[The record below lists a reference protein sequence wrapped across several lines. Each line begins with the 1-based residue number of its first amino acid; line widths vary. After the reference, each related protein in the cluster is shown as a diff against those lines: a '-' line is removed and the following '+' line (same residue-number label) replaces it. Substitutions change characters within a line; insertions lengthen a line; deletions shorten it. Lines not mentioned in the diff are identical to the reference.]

1 METIKR
7 FLFNFDSFRALLISL
22 LLSLAFV
29 WGFKTSQYE
38 LAFAFSAGCMLSFF
52 PNIEGNN
59 TERFWGMLAGLL
71 WGIFCLFIFLNTA
84 HFIFPYQ
91 LLPVLLLVFL
101 GAMLSIFGNRGVM
114 VSFGGLFAIVIGHA
128 IIKLNLQSSDALL
141 YVFFGGITYLIIGIF
156 SHIGFQSRNISFLLS
171 EQVLYIHLYMS
182 RVHGVL
188 FDPNPTKSQIGL
200 LKVMV
205 KINSIQELL
214 RSMLMF
220 KRKTGLK
227 KSSKTIQL
235 AIFKDLVDIYELA
248 LASPQNGL
256 ATDST
261 FINDKSTLEPF
272 EAFSN
277 QFLAILQT
285 MAKGWLLGKDLNEN
299 RINEL
304 EETWLAC
311 EAAITIYFQK
321 YPPSTSREGA
331 LQLRNLLDFNAAQLQ
346 KIHSIFE
353 RLQHGVLENDTQV
366 YLKFITTQNYSFK
379 TIKESFSKNAPTF
392 RFAIRLCVAFVISIL
407 IGHYAQTDYT
417 HWILVTVIV
426 IMRPGYVLTKKRAY
440 YRLSGTV
447 LGVGLAAALSM
458 FTFPT
463 FVWGA
468 AASVSILLG
477 FMFINRNYTLASGF
491 ITFSLMS
498 LLHFQNPEIDGLLGK
513 RLLYSFIGV
522 LIVFFVNYTV
532 FPVWE
537 KNNFK
542 LYLKKVLKANLAYF
556 NAMYEIYNYKKDSDD
571 EYRLARKKALVE
583 NGNLASAFENLQ
595 SEPKSKQSQV
605 NNFYALILLN
615 HTLIGSIASFST
627 FIQNHQTTDVSEH
640 FEQIKNYIK
649 ENLEAALAFLENK
662 KHKVTINYEQVE
674 ESFEILHKKYIK
686 INKDRDIELQLGK
699 KTGFTDTRT
708 RLLEGKV
715 VLEQLHAFVQV
726 SENIKYYVGILK

>member
-7 FLFNFDSFRALLISL
+7 FLFNFDSFRAVLISLLISL
-22 LLSLAFV
+22 SFI
-29 WGFKTSQYE
+29 WGFKTGQYE
-38 LAFAFSAGCMLSFF
+38 LAFAFAAGCMLSFF

-59 TERFWGMLAGLL
+59 TERFWGMVAGLI
-71 WGIFCLFIFLNTA
+71 WGIFCLFVFLYTI
-84 HFIFPYQ
+84 HFPFPYPFI
-91 LLPVLLLVFL
+91 PVLLLVFL

-114 VSFGGLFAIVIGHA
+114 VSFGGLFAIVIGYA
-128 IIKLNLQSSDALL
+128 LTKLEVSNSDSLL
-141 YVFFGGITYLIIGIF
+141 YLTLGGITYLILGIF
-156 SHIGFQSRNISFLLS
+156 SHILFQSRNISYLLS
-171 EQVLYIHLYMS
+171 EQVQYIHMYMS

-188 FDPNPTKSQIGL
+188 FEQNPSKNQIGL

-248 LASPQNGL
+248 LASPQHGL
-256 ATDST
+256 ASDVVFS
-261 FINDKSTLEPF
+261 NDKATIQPF
-272 EAFSN
+272 EDFSN
-277 QFLAILQT
+277 QFLALLQT
-285 MAKGWLLGKDLNEN
+285 IAKGWLLGKELDPNQ
-299 RINEL
+299 IHKL

-311 EAAITIYFQK
+311 ETAITQYFQK

-331 LQLRNLLDFNAAQLQ
+331 LQLRNLLDFNAAELQ
-346 KIHSIFE
+346 KIQSIFE

-366 YLKFITTQNYSFK
+366 YLKFITTQNYSFR

-407 IGHYAQTDYT
+407 IGHYTASDYT

-447 LGVGLAAALSM
+447 IGVALAAGLGL
-458 FTFPT
+458 FTLPDYA
-463 FVWGA
+463 WGA
-468 AASVSILLG
+468 AASLAILLG
-477 FMFINRNYTLASGF
+477 FMYINRNYTLASGF

-498 LLHFQNPEIDGLLGK
+498 LLHFQNSDIDGLLGK
-513 RLLYSFIGV
+513 RLMYSFIGV
-522 LIVFFVNYTV
+522 CIVFFVNYTV

-537 KNNFK
+537 KNNFS

-556 NAMYEIYNYKKDSDD
+556 NAMYEIYNFKKDSDD

-595 SEPKSKQSQV
+595 SEPKSKQTEV
-605 NNFYALILLN
+605 NHFYALILLN

-640 FEQIKNYIK
+640 FDHIKNYIK
-649 ENLEAALAFLENK
+649 ENLEGALAIVEQK
-662 KHKVTINYEQVE
+662 KHKANISYEQVE
-674 ESFEILHKKYIK
+674 ESFEILHRKYIK
-686 INKDRDIELQLGK
+686 INKDRDIELQLGH